1 MEKAY
6 AESGIQGAILVC
18 TERLASL
25 SLSEHLDPIA
35 VSQYFALAGD
45 TEQTFVWLEKAYEER
60 APAIHLLAQ
69 PALDPYRSD
78 PRFRDL
84 MGRFGI
90 PESGWEGLGSG
101 ED

>member
-18 TERLASL
+18 TERLTAL
-25 SLSEHLDPIA
+25 SLSEHIDPVS

-45 TEQTFVWLEKAYEER
+45 TDQTFVWLEKAYEER

-84 MGRFGI
+84 MSRFGI
-90 PESGWEGLGSG
+90 PESAWEGLGVG
-101 ED
+101 PE

>member
-6 AESGIQGAILVC
+6 ADSGIQGAILVC
-18 TERLASL
+18 TEHLVSL
-25 SLSEHLDPIA
+25 SLSEHLDSIS
-35 VSQYFALAGD
+35 VSQYFALVGD

-78 PRFRDL
+78 PRFLDL
-84 MGRFGI
+84 MGRIGI
-90 PESGWEGLGSG
+90 SESGWEGLGSG
-101 ED
+101 GD